1 MTEKARKASENRKR
15 RNKNDRERKGV
26 REGEAE
32 IWGVSNKIT

>member
-1 MTEKARKASENRKR
+1 MTEKARKASEKRKR
-15 RNKNDRERKGV
+15 RNKNVRKRKGV